1 MSGGSRRTA
10 RNRGRPPTIDA
21 SDGKSHRDS
30 RPVDAVRKVRSRDH
44 GPIRLMD
51 VSLKTLLWLGFG
63 FLAFI
68 SVFLLISNHHW
79 ESWHESPALMR
90 LRRVV
95 TPLQASKMMD
105 LAQFQGEHKESLYWG
120 TYRPHVYFG
129 IRARTPQSLIAG
141 LMWISMRNGQYFLR
155 HVCQDSDD
163 LSTYGWKDHNGR
175 SYGRQLIVD
184 HGLSFTTSFLK
195 EKKEGSGFGGDWA
208 VRLDLQNA
216 KSIVHEGNEETTHL
230 FFYIADEEGN
240 SLNVKKQLFETRDA
254 TLLAFGT
261 RNDIGGWELHLDSQ
275 RHVDTHFSGFRTHHM
290 HNLTELVQGTLAFQ
304 ARRTGELQL
313 SDTIEESSNV
323 VVIQISTVLPAKLDI
338 AFVSGTN
345 MEGSLVDQ
353 RLHSLTGDI
362 LSTRLDEKQKEF
374 EDKYLRYF
382 KLKDKVDSELMA
394 VGRAALG
401 NLLGGIGYFY
411 GQSKIALPEGY
422 TQKNGDKFISYWPA
436 ALFTAVPSRSFFPR
450 GFLWDEGFH
459 QMIIGRWDAD
469 LSMDIIGHWLD
480 LINADGWIPREQ
492 ILGAEALSKVPEEF
506 VLQYSTNGNPPTLFL
521 VIRGAAEWQ
530 RKWVQYGG
538 GEGRVPLWCQL
549 PPCLAAGVNMDEVDT
564 KIDGEVELTNV
575 QKRHE
580 RGWLMRGE
588 AVLGGGASANK
599 GLLLQQGALEAV
611 ESYHQGKQCR
621 HGIQRRTPNVSLLQE
636 KERKNKSVFVQTVLS
651 VKTFISGC
659 LIANNLLTDL
669 LNGIRSSKF
678 SPQETDEITDF
689 LKRAYVRLNA
699 WFQWFNSTQSGN
711 DVNTFYWHGRDNA
724 TTKELNPKTLTSGLD
739 DYPRASH
746 PTDEERHLDLRCW
759 MLLSADCMHSI
770 AELLK
775 MENDVTEDYH
785 TMVKQLSDFEKLNQ
799 VWLSFVCEQMHL
811 DDVSGAYYDFG
822 YHTEKVRLRWHER
835 NQGTVQ
841 KELIRET
848 LEKPQLKLVPH
859 LGYVSLFPFM
869 MGIIPPES
877 PVLEKQ
883 LRLISNRSTLW
894 TEYGLRS
901 LSRTSSLYMK
911 RNTEHDPPYW
921 RGPIWIN
928 MNYMILSALHHY
940 SQEDG
945 PFKVTAGTLYQDLR
959 SNLISNI
966 ARNYHK
972 TGFLWEQYDQQTGK
986 GKGQRPFTGWTSLV
1000 ILMMSESY
1008 PSLQRRNS

>member
-68 SVFLLISNHHW
+68 SVFLLIYNHHW

-345 MEGSLVDQ
+345 MKGSLVDQ
-353 RLHSLTGDI
+353 RLHSLTGEI

-422 TQKNGDKFISYWPA
+422 TQKNGDKFIYYWPA

-521 VIRGAAEWQ
+521 VIR
-530 RKWVQYGG
+530 
-538 GEGRVPLWCQL
+538 
-549 PPCLAAGVNMDEVDT
+549 
-564 KIDGEVELTNV
+564 
-575 QKRHE
+575 
-580 RGWLMRGE
+580 
-588 AVLGGGASANK
+588 
-599 GLLLQQGALEAV
+599 
-611 ESYHQGKQCR
+611 
-621 HGIQRRTPNVSLLQE
+621 
-636 KERKNKSVFVQTVLS
+636 
-651 VKTFISGC
+651 
-659 LIANNLLTDL
+659 DL

-785 TMVKQLSDFEKLNQ
+785 TMVKQLSDFEKLN
-799 VWLSFVCEQMHL
+799 QMHL

-940 SQEDG
+940 SQDG
-945 PFKVTAGTLYQDLR
+945 PYKVTAGTLYQDLR